1 LQSVMQRAGIML
13 VGEEAVLLGRA
24 WMLGA
29 VSV

>member
-1 LQSVMQRAGIML
+1 MQRAGIML

-24 WMLGA
+24 WMVGA